1 MSSSS
6 LSPAHREMLDSLVG
20 LLEKPEHLVLSAL
33 EKNNWNPD
41 SAADDLLTGA
51 PLVTVTAAAPRDIE
65 QGVLNAPPS
74 SPKGVIDLTSTPD
87 DDANLAQALQA
98 SLSDA
103 PGASLPPS
111 YYSDEYKKK
120 NWALAPR
127 TDVPMISAEDQ
138 ELNRALEASLSSSLI
153 ESSTDVYEEP
163 PVQDRIRLPG
173 HPLALRARAWTAAY
187 LCHLFQALY
196 HIPQVRNTIREMRF
210 TDVAAEL
217 PHADSMEIMQNMFVQ
232 MEQSKESFINLDNV
246 FDQANDSGGTQ
257 GPGPHTACI
266 LGLMAEGFDSYALI
280 SGWNERKSLLRSSF
294 GDINQPDET
303 TQVAWIRVAHQQ
315 DSLDLVTA
323 LAQELNNPHPWKC
336 FFSFPEVLVF
346 HIEHKEGGF
355 PPATEKKPFRYPA
368 SFYPDRFAFDN
379 AYEATNRI
387 AKGKTHS
394 EAVDGL
400 HIRRKALTE
409 LNGRDTLKDMR
420 ATLHYFAEVASDDG
434 TPERRAQLE
443 TAKVK
448 LAKVLARV
456 ENELDSIDAQ
466 VIGLQQAASTLFDTP
481 DLQKHLYNLR
491 AVLFHDGL
499 YTRTHV
505 WSYVKADDGQWWK
518 IQDLHTT
525 QVTEDVVLND
535 TSGLHMG
542 AGPYMLFYSRAD
554 GEVAPP
560 ETASWPEAALRKIEG
575 YTRDFEERV
584 ANALAGRVVGRGTI
598 DDPMDLD

>member
-1 MSSSS
+1 
-6 LSPAHREMLDSLVG
+6 MLNDFIQMFP
-20 LLEKPEHLVLSAL
+20 KPEHQVLSAL
-33 EKNNWNPD
+33 EKNNWNAE
-41 SAADDLLTGA
+41 AAAEDLLTDA

-74 SPKGVIDLTSTPD
+74 SPKGPSIIDLTATAE
-87 DDANLAQALQA
+87 DDAGLAQALQA

-103 PGASLPPS
+103 PGTSQPPS
-111 YYSDEYKKK
+111 YYSDEYKKQ

-153 ESSTDVYEEP
+153 ESNTDVFEEP
-163 PVQDRIRLPG
+163 PFQDRVRVPG
-173 HPLALRARAWTAAY
+173 HPLSLRARPWPDAF

-196 HIPQVRNTIREMRF
+196 HIPQIRNMVREMRF

-217 PHADSMEIMQNMFVQ
+217 PHADAMEYMQELFVQ
-232 MEQSKESFINLDNV
+232 MERSKETYIYLRNIGDH
-246 FDQANDSGGTQ
+246 AHDSGPTQ
-257 GPGPHTACI
+257 APGLYSTQV
-266 LGLMAEGFDSYALI
+266 LSMLAEGFDSYALI
-280 SGWNERKSLLRSSF
+280 SGWEDRKSLLRSSF
-294 GDINQPDET
+294 GHVNQPDDQS
-303 TQVAWIRVAHQQ
+303 QVSWIDVAHKH
-315 DSLDLVTA
+315 DSLDLITA
-323 LAQELNNPHPWKC
+323 LAQELNNPYPWKC
-336 FFSFPEVLVF
+336 FFTFPEALVF
-346 HIEHKEGGF
+346 HVEHKEGGF

-368 SFYPDRFAFDN
+368 SFYPDRFAFEN

-394 EAVDGL
+394 EAVEGL
-400 HIRRKALTE
+400 HVRRKALKE

-420 ATLHYFAEVASDDG
+420 ATLHYFGEVASDDG

-448 LAKVLARV
+448 LSKVLARV

-466 VIGLQQAASTLFDTP
+466 VIGLEQAASTLFDTP

-518 IQDLHTT
+518 IQDLLTT

-554 GEVAPP
+554 GEVPP
-560 ETASWPEAALRKIEG
+560 PDTASWPEGMLRKVEEW
-575 YTRDFEERV
+575 TRDFEEKV
-584 ANALAGRVVGRGTI
+584 ANALAGKVVGRGTA